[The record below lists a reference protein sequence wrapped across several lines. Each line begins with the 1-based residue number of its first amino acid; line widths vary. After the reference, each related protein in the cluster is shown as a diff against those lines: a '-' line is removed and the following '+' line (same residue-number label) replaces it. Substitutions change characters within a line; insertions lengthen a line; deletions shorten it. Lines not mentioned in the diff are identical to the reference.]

1 MSLTKGK
8 YKGSSREQINIKEVR
23 DGVLIIPKGK
33 YCLVLSCSSINFDL
47 QSEAEQDRIIDS
59 YRNLL
64 NSLTF
69 PVQIIMRVRQLDL
82 DAYLEDLSREAS
94 EEKDPLYLKQVKNY
108 KKFVEELVSGNKIL
122 SRSFYIVVPFQTEKR
137 MEFEL
142 VKEQLNLR
150 RDILVKSLET
160 IGLRA
165 TPLSSFE
172 ILGLFYNFYNEEHFK
187 LQPLQE
193 TMLEKSLEVVNA

>member
-23 DGVLIIPKGK
+23 DGVVLMPKGK

-94 EEKDPLYLKQVKNY
+94 AEKDPLYLEQVKNY

-165 TPLSSFE
+165 TALSSFE
-172 ILGLFYNFYNEEHFK
+172 ILSLFYNFYNEEHFK

-193 TMLEKSLEVVNA
+193 TVLEKSLEVVSD

>member
-1 MSLTKGK
+1 MSHTKGK
-8 YKGSSREQINIKEVR
+8 SKGSSREQINIKEVR
-23 DGVLIIPKGK
+23 DGVILMPKGK
-33 YCLVLSCSSINFDL
+33 HCLVLSCSSINFDL

-59 YRNLL
+59 YGNLL
-64 NSLTF
+64 NSLTL
-69 PVQIIMRVRQLDL
+69 PIQIIMRVRQLDL
-82 DAYLEDLSREAS
+82 DAYLEDLSRDAS
-94 EEKDPLYLKQVKNY
+94 AEKDQLYLKQVKNY

-122 SRSFYIVVPFQTEKR
+122 SRSFYIVVPFQAEKR
-137 MEFEL
+137 IEFEL

-165 TPLSSFE
+165 TLLSSFE

-187 LQPLQE
+187 LQPLHE
-193 TMLEKSLEVVNA
+193 ELLEKRLEVISD